1 MGVYAFRLPELGEG
15 LHEGRLEK
23 WLVKPGDTV
32 QEDDALAEIENDK
45 TMVELPSPVA
55 GKVLELKVE
64 EGATAVVGD
73 ILLTFEVEGEGNAAE
88 TADTPAA
95 HASDA
100 GVQGAGLES
109 VTASVKKE
117 SQAAPETP
125 AQTPAAVQDGAPGAE
140 LASHAHEVLAT
151 PGVRKYAREN
161 GVDITKVRGTGN
173 NGKVT
178 KEDVDAYL
186 RGGQASAP
194 AAAAP
199 EAALGATARAQAPA
213 GAPAVSASYNEAL
226 EERQPLPNIRK
237 LIAQAMARS
246 AYTAPHVTVMD
257 EADVTQLVQLRKEI
271 KPLAEERGVKVS
283 YLPFIVKA
291 MVAALKKHP
300 VLNSSLDEEK
310 QELVL
315 KKYYHIGIATDTD
328 RGLLVPVIRDA
339 DRKSMWTIAE
349 EINDL
354 ATRARENKLGPQ
366 EIRGST
372 ISITNIGSVGGMFF
386 TPIINYPEVAILGVG
401 RITERPIMKDG
412 EVVGAQMLAL
422 SLSFDHRVVDGALAQ
437 RFINEIKRLLENPRL
452 LLMEV

>member
-73 ILLTFEVEGEGNAAE
+73 ILITFEVEGEGNEAE
-88 TADTPAA
+88 TGASAPAQD
-95 HASDA
+95 ASDA
-100 GVQGAGLES
+100 GVHGAGLEN
-109 VTASVKKE
+109 VTANVKKE
-117 SQAAPETP
+117 GQSPAEAPSP
-125 AQTPAAVQDGAPGAE
+125 APAAAQADNQGTD
-140 LASHAHEVLAT
+140 LTSHAHEVLAT
-151 PGVRKYAREN
+151 PGVRKYAREH
-161 GVDITKVRGTGN
+161 GVDITKVKGTGN

-186 RGGQASAP
+186 KGGAQPAAP
-194 AAAAP
+194 AAAVTA
-199 EAALGATARAQAPA
+199 EQATVRAQAPV
-213 GAPAVSASYNEAL
+213 GAPPVSVSENAAL

-237 LIAQAMARS
+237 IIAQAMARS

-257 EADVTQLVQLRKEI
+257 EVNVTELVQLRKEI

-291 MVAALKKHP
+291 LVAALKKHP

-315 KKYYHIGIATDTD
+315 KKYYHIGIATDTE

-339 DRKSMWTIAE
+339 DRKSMWAIAE

-354 ATRARENKLGPQ
+354 AARARDNKLGPQ
-366 EIRGST
+366 EIKGST
-372 ISITNIGSVGGMFF
+372 MSITNIGSVGGMFF

-401 RITERPIMKDG
+401 RITERPIMKNG

-437 RFINEIKRLLENPRL
+437 RFINDIKGLLENPRL